1 MLTTSASPA
10 LTAELDFIKATQLLT
25 ETSVCSLA
33 SLCVRVVLVCRYIT
47 NARSAELHKLFL
59 AITHAYSSPLTRA
72 VQTACGVLEGHVS
85 LKEGRHLTLLS
96 GIREI
101 RSSIGSLDTSGSAV
115 GAEIAGRVKSE
126 LEGLTGKARAAQLV
140 PLIDPNDADSTYW
153 SHLKDSK
160 DRVRLRQD
168 ALLRLIR

>member
-1 MLTTSASPA
+1 
-10 LTAELDFIKATQLLT
+10 
-25 ETSVCSLA
+25 
-33 SLCVRVVLVCRYIT
+33 VVLVCRYIT

-59 AITHAYSSPLTRA
+59 ATTHAYSSPLTRA